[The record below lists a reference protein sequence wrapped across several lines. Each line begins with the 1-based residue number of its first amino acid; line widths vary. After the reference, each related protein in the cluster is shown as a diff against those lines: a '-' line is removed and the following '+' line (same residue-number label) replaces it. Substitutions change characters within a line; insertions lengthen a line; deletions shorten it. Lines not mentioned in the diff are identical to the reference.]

1 MKKPIVIGAMAA
13 ISFLALPS
21 CNQGAGNGG
30 SAEIENT
37 DLVPSGTYTGTATEV
52 DAEEKEIYVE
62 TEDGKT
68 LELYFTDQT
77 ELTQNGES
85 VAFDAL
91 SEGAQVEITVEKKG
105 KRLEPVSVKIM
116 E

>member
-1 MKKPIVIGAMAA
+1 MKKPIILAAMAA
-13 ISFLALPS
+13 FSLLALPA
-21 CNQGAGNGG
+21 CNQAGEKGG

-37 DLVPSGTYTGTATEV
+37 DLVPSGTYTGTAKEV
-52 DAEEKEIYVE
+52 DPEEKEIYVE

-77 ELTQNGES
+77 ELTRNGEAVS
-85 VAFDAL
+85 FDAL
-91 SEGAQVEITVEKKG
+91 EEGGKVEVTVEKKG
-105 KRLEPVSVKIM
+105 KRLDPVSVKIM